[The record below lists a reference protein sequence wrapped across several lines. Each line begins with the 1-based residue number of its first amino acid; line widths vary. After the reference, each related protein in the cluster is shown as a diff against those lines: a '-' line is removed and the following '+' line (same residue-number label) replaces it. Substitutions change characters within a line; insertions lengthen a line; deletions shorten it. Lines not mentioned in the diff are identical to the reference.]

1 MLYTY
6 TNYKAA
12 YLDMTKLAAYDL
24 WLADYRVGVNQ
35 KGKCQMW
42 QYSSKGAVA
51 GINGNCD
58 MNWCYKAYA
67 SEAAGVSTP
76 KPAQKAIVFKAGRW
90 NVRKGPGT
98 EYASVGVITSPDAK
112 TGKVVTIGY
121 SDVVNGWYKT
131 LYGYVG
137 PAAVAS
143 HT

>member
-6 TNYKAA
+6 TSYKAA

-24 WLADYRVGVNQ
+24 WLADYRDGVNQ

-42 QYSSKGAVA
+42 QYSSKGSVA

-58 MNWCYKAYA
+58 VNWCYKAYT
-67 SEAAGVSTP
+67 GGTTVTHTP

-98 EYASVGVITSPDAK
+98 NYASVGVIQSPDAK

-121 SDVVNGWYKT
+121 SDIVNGWYKPP
-131 LYGYVG
+131 YGYVG

>member
-1 MLYTY
+1 MANVNFSFGKYAD
-6 TNYKAA
+6 YKALEVKDA
-12 YLDMTKLAAYDL
+12 
-24 WLADYRVGVNQ
+24 G
-35 KGKCQMW
+35 
-42 QYSSKGAVA
+42 KGAVA
-51 GINGNCD
+51 GIAGDCD
-58 MNWCYKAYA
+58 MNWCYKAYVG
-67 SEAAGVSTP
+67 ETAGVSTP

-98 EYASVGVITSPDAK
+98 EYASVGVIASPDAK

-121 SDVVNGWYKT
+121 SDIVNGWYKT

>member
-1 MLYTY
+1 MLISGALE
-6 TNYKAA
+6 KIG
-12 YLDMTKLAAYDL
+12 DTKTVLE
-24 WLADYRVGVNQ
+24 
-35 KGKCQMW
+35 
-42 QYSSKGAVA
+42 SIKGAVA
-51 GINGNCD
+51 GIAGDCD
-58 MNWCYKAYA
+58 MNWCYKAYVG
-67 SEAAGVSTP
+67 ETAGVSTP

-98 EYASVGVITSPDAK
+98 EYASVGVIASPDAK

-121 SDVVNGWYKT
+121 SDIVNGWYKT

>member
-1 MLYTY
+1 
-6 TNYKAA
+6 
-12 YLDMTKLAAYDL
+12 
-24 WLADYRVGVNQ
+24 
-35 KGKCQMW
+35 MW
-42 QYSSKGAVA
+42 QYSSKGSVA

-58 MNWCYKAYA
+58 VNWCYKAYTGGTTVTHA
-67 SEAAGVSTP
+67 P
-76 KPAQKAIVFKAGRW
+76 KPTQKAIVFKAGRW

-98 EYASVGVITSPDAK
+98 EYASVGVIASPDAK

-121 SDVVNGWYKT
+121 SDIVNGWYKT